1 MTTLN
6 ISQKNVSDGKN
17 TFFKNNRMLMGTEAP
32 TSGTYT
38 RGDVVVNTGSDNDKN
53 NMWICIESGSPGEW
67 ILIGGKPMI
76 TSRARVVITDPI
88 AEVPMTELG
97 MPVEK
102 DDKLD
107 VYLNS
112 THLLE
117 GEDYTIN
124 SAGTKIRKKS
134 GIWNLTGDPAVFDFV
149 LMKYVD
155 KVDGN
160 NVTINTTN
168 RETKIASIIEK
179 VQIIGTQ
186 TEVAIPNINFN
197 QDSDTLLVFKNGMI
211 MINGIDYQISNGN
224 LVSLTGPWNQSNV
237 DDYEMT
243 FILLK
248 EVLVYEGGVSENF
261 QEKTDDSLQTE
272 NKTIVGAIN
281 ELFQSANNGKELI
294 ASAIGEPLNAE
305 DTFSAMSNDINSLLS
320 TFKANMMNSGVIVES
335 GDGFKQLIDKIKGLT
350 EGEGNKGIQYAE
362 GVLTDFTNDVGYSTS
377 STFNYDLTFVPT
389 ILFVAFERIETSAN
403 GHIGNVCISNI
414 NTDNT
419 SSFATFPIGS
429 SDSKNVFLSI
439 KNLSSNSFTLT
450 YATNTPSFSAT
461 FTNGKWYAIGIGES
475 GSGSESGPGI
485 ESYDTIEISSSD
497 LYQRD
502 DDYYHYSLESYDLNN
517 ISFVLADVKAIDDDI
532 GFTQYYST
540 IVLPPDSPV
549 GEFTSLVGNYGNA
562 ETSVTVISSYDSVPI
577 MKTTDNL
584 IHGTLTIFHRAG
596 AVSNSFSRTLLSGET
611 TQYTFAYNTTADYY
625 TVDLN
630 SIPGKFD
637 YIYFTSYAST
647 NDANACNINI
657 MYDCNSKKCYYLIQG
672 YYNYGYQF
680 EDVPSNAIPI
690 LRAGLST
697 PLDIYYSGFVAN
709 GSTIG
714 SSGGSG
720 SSVDNTAF
728 LESLKSVLQGEG
740 VSVTD
745 EDDMA
750 SLISKVDQE
759 FDKQVVPVGTATASD
774 VLSGKTFINSTGQT
788 LTGSMRSF
796 GSYTYAPD
804 YMNPYVASNGTNM
817 YVGIPTGA
825 YLNTTSASGGAEVQ
839 IPLTSVPGLNA
850 SNIKKGTSILGV
862 PGTLVAFQTIQYQG
876 VGVYSTIAYNGAT
889 YTGSV
894 QYNSSG
900 IYNYPVIAVCTYD
913 MTVTSSY
920 KLTDQVSTITFD
932 ATAADNV
939 FQNGGSSGSGSVTT
953 SLDMSIDRSVSG
965 RCSFTLKVGGN
976 GGSIYVNSV
985 SLYMLRP

>member
-17 TFFKNNRMLMGTEAP
+17 TFFKNNKMLIGTEAP

-38 RGDVVVNTGSDNDKN
+38 RGDVVVNMGSDNDKN

-76 TSRARVVITDPI
+76 TSKARVVITDPI

-168 RETKIASIIEK
+168 RETKLASIIEK
-179 VQIIGTQ
+179 VQVVGTQ
-186 TEVAIPNINFN
+186 TEVAIPNMNFN

-211 MINGIDYQISNGN
+211 MINDIDYQISNGK

-248 EVLVYEGGVSENF
+248 EVLVYEGGAPEENLEDF
-261 QEKTDDSLQTE
+261 QEKIDSNLQT
-272 NKTIVGAIN
+272 NDKTVVGAIN

-294 ASAIGEPLNAE
+294 ASAIGEPLSSNQ
-305 DTFSAMSNDINSLLS
+305 TFQAMSNDINSLLS
-320 TFKANMMNSGVIVES
+320 TFKTNMMNSGVVVENE
-335 GDGFKQLIDKIKGLT
+335 DRFKQLIDKIKGLT
-350 EGEGNKGIQYAE
+350 ESEGNKGIKFANGIE
-362 GVLTDFTNDVGYSTS
+362 AVSITETNTAVEQSVVVPINLD
-377 STFNYDLTFVPT
+377 FVPT
-389 ILFVAFERIETSAN
+389 YIFVFTDYLKSYKN
-403 GHIGNVCISNI
+403 GECIS
-414 NTDNT
+414 DVR
-419 SSFATFPIGS
+419 
-429 SDSKNVFLSI
+429 KVY
-439 KNLSSNSFTLT
+439 LSSEDPYPHPTTSLAHIEISDITKDSFTITAHNYNYSGTLSMT
-450 YATNTPSFSAT
+450 GI
-461 FTNGKWYAIGIGES
+461 FTNWYAIGIGE
-475 GSGSESGPGI
+475 E
-485 ESYDTIEISSSD
+485 
-497 LYQRD
+497 
-502 DDYYHYSLESYDLNN
+502 
-517 ISFVLADVKAIDDDI
+517 
-532 GFTQYYST
+532 
-540 IVLPPDSPV
+540 
-549 GEFTSLVGNYGNA
+549 
-562 ETSVTVISSYDSVPI
+562 
-577 MKTTDNL
+577 
-584 IHGTLTIFHRAG
+584 
-596 AVSNSFSRTLLSGET
+596 
-611 TQYTFAYNTTADYY
+611 
-625 TVDLN
+625 
-630 SIPGKFD
+630 
-637 YIYFTSYAST
+637 
-647 NDANACNINI
+647 
-657 MYDCNSKKCYYLIQG
+657 
-672 YYNYGYQF
+672 
-680 EDVPSNAIPI
+680 
-690 LRAGLST
+690 
-697 PLDIYYSGFVAN
+697 
-709 GSTIG
+709 
-714 SSGGSG
+714 
-720 SSVDNTAF
+720 DNTVF
-728 LESLKSVLQGEG
+728 LESLKSILQGEG
-740 VSVTD
+740 VSVAE

-750 SLISKVDQE
+750 SLISKIDQE

-796 GSYTYAPD
+796 DSYTYAPD
-804 YMNPYVASNGTNM
+804 YMDPYVASNGVNM

-825 YLNTTSASGGAEVQ
+825 YLNTTPASGGAEVQ
-839 IPLTSVPGLNA
+839 VPLTSVPGLDA

-862 PGTLVAFQTIQYQG
+862 SGTLVAFQTIQYQG

-900 IYNYPVIAVCTYD
+900 IYNYPVVAVCTYD
-913 MTVTSSY
+913 MTVTSTY

-939 FQNGGSSGSGSVTT
+939 FQNGGSNGSGSVTT

-976 GGSIYVNSV
+976 GGSIYVKSV

>member
-1 MTTLN
+1 MATLN

-17 TFFKNNRMLMGTEAP
+17 TFFKNNKMLMGTEAP

-168 RETKIASIIEK
+168 RETRITSIVEK
-179 VQIIGTQ
+179 VQVIGAQ

-211 MINGIDYQISNGN
+211 MINDIDYQISNGK

-248 EVLVYEGGVSENF
+248 EVLVYEGDTSGDF
-261 QEKTDDSLQTE
+261 QEKTDSNLQT
-272 NKTIVGAIN
+272 NDKTVVGAIN

-305 DTFSAMSNDINSLLS
+305 DTFSAMSNDINGLLS
-320 TFKANMMNSGVIVES
+320 TFKTNMMNSGVVVENE
-335 GDGFKQLIDKIKGLT
+335 DKFKQLIDKIKGLT
-350 EGEGNKGIQYAE
+350 EGEGNKGIKFANGIE
-362 GVLTDFTNDVGYSTS
+362 AVSITETNTTVEQSVVVPINLD
-377 STFNYDLTFVPT
+377 FVPT
-389 ILFVAFERIETSAN
+389 YIFVFTDYLKSYKDGE
-403 GHIGNVCISNI
+403 CISDVRKVYLSSEDPYPHPTTSLAHIDINNI
-414 NTDNT
+414 TKDSFTITAHNTNYSGT
-419 SSFATFPIGS
+419 
-429 SDSKNVFLSI
+429 LSI
-439 KNLSSNSFTLT
+439 TGI
-450 YATNTPSFSAT
+450 
-461 FTNGKWYAIGIGES
+461 FTNWYAIGIGE
-475 GSGSESGPGI
+475 E
-485 ESYDTIEISSSD
+485 DTT
-497 LYQRD
+497 LRD
-502 DDYYHYSLESYDLNN
+502 SL
-517 ISFVLADVKAIDDDI
+517 A
-532 GFTQYYST
+532 
-540 IVLPPDSPV
+540 
-549 GEFTSLVGNYGNA
+549 
-562 ETSVTVISSYDSVPI
+562 
-577 MKTTDNL
+577 
-584 IHGTLTIFHRAG
+584 
-596 AVSNSFSRTLLSGET
+596 
-611 TQYTFAYNTTADYY
+611 
-625 TVDLN
+625 
-630 SIPGKFD
+630 SI
-637 YIYFTSYAST
+637 
-647 NDANACNINI
+647 
-657 MYDCNSKKCYYLIQG
+657 
-672 YYNYGYQF
+672 
-680 EDVPSNAIPI
+680 
-690 LRAGLST
+690 
-697 PLDIYYSGFVAN
+697 
-709 GSTIG
+709 
-714 SSGGSG
+714 
-720 SSVDNTAF
+720 
-728 LESLKSVLQGEG
+728 LEEEG
-740 VSVTD
+740 VEVTE

-750 SLISKVDQE
+750 SLITKVDEE
-759 FDKQVVPVGTATASD
+759 FDKQVAPVGTATASD
-774 VLSGKTFINSTGQT
+774 VLSGKTFINSTGSTVTGSITNQGSKTITPSTSNQT
-788 LTGSMRSF
+788 LPAGYYSDITINGDS
-796 GSYTYAPD
+796 D
-804 YMNPYVASNGTNM
+804 LVASN
-817 YVGIPTGA
+817 IR
-825 YLNTTSASGGAEVQ
+825 
-839 IPLTSVPGLNA
+839 
-850 SNIKKGTSILGV
+850 KGYNLFGV
-862 PGTLVAFQTIQYQG
+862 SGTLVAFQTIQYQG
-876 VGVYSTIAYNGAT
+876 IGVYSNIAYNGAT
-889 YTGSV
+889 YTNSV